1 MFTVGH
7 LKILSVFVLI
17 SSAYTCGATT
27 ETVYSVKLPGSSN
40 GIVAANGMFSGG
52 GIRPLPKQL
61 LCSSKAE
68 ANALK
73 ASFLSIGMEGVQ
85 VSARSV
91 DSSKAPKTPVILRK
105 GNGSLQFNYSRY
117 PDSMS
122 SSTEELR
129 QEAFRFEG
137 VARRASRSLTWAQDN
152 GSFRNAFY
160 VSPMRS
166 SCLCSYQNDTQCC
179 LCLAELSQSVSV

>member
-1 MFTVGH
+1 MIKKSNITIIIF
-7 LKILSVFVLI
+7 LL
-17 SSAYTCGATT
+17 CGGATSATT

-52 GIRPLPKQL
+52 EIQPVPKQI

-73 ASFLSIGMEGVQ
+73 ASFLSIGMESVQ

-137 VARRASRSLTWAQDN
+137 AARQASRSLASAQDN
-152 GSFRNAFY
+152 GSFQERIVRFTHE
-160 VSPMRS
+160 V
-166 SCLCSYQNDTQCC
+166 
-179 LCLAELSQSVSV
+179 